1 MDNEILSSIYVT
13 NGVDTDKVLDTLA
26 ELEDVKKSKSSTKTK
41 SSKTAAVDH
50 TRSPPLL
57 RPTSILV
64 NAAAL
69 QLVDEEGFCDKS
81 AEDMSQEI
89 LTRIHAVYA
98 EKILDHRDKHEQER
112 DGMDFIMWR
121 VTQNLELQDLDE
133 LIDKALAIGDATTT
147 RSENY

>member
-50 TRSPPLL
+50 TRSLL

-64 NAAAL
+64 NATAL

-98 EKILDHRDKHEQER
+98 EKVLDHRDKHEQER

-121 VTQNLELQDLDE
+121 VTQNLELHDLDE
-133 LIDKALAIGDATTT
+133 LIDKALSIGDATTT